1 MFCFQVLFLFVACRT
16 YTLRD
21 YPQAVLGFSAL
32 DCLFDFFCGLKMAQ
46 CFESCGTLK
55 ESDDQDFLLF
65 LLMDCIFFLHLDQKK
80 RNILRDKKIQV
91 SNWSSDWKKPWK
103 KKGSSPSRFLVNGK
117 GLFPPPTFK
126 NHTFHTWK
134 RAFFFKDPGFGF
146 PARTRSIFDIRQFSK
161 LYHLAINDVDLENLN
176 LWKTLMNL
184 SEWIGII
191 RSWNFN

>member
-65 LLMDCIFFLHLDQKK
+65 LLMDCIFFLHLDQKNRK
-80 RNILRDKKIQV
+80 ILRDKKIQV

-103 KKGSSPSRFLVNGK
+103 KNISSPQQVFGKWQVVCFHRQPLKITLFTPEKGHYFFLRPRVWVPCKNLGPSF
-117 GLFPPPTFK
+117 GCYRQVGVPPQLELMIHKT
-126 NHTFHTWK
+126 
-134 RAFFFKDPGFGF
+134 
-146 PARTRSIFDIRQFSK
+146 K
-161 LYHLAINDVDLENLN
+161 L
-176 LWKTLMNL
+176 KTQR
-184 SEWIGII
+184 I
-191 RSWNFN
+191 

>member
-1 MFCFQVLFLFVACRT
+1 MFFFQLLFLFVACRT

-55 ESDDQDFLLF
+55 ESDDQNFLLF

-80 RNILRDKKIQV
+80 WKILRDKKIQV
-91 SNWSSDWKKPWK
+91 SNWSSDWKTPWK

-126 NHTFHTWK
+126 ITFFTPEK
-134 RAFFFKDPGFGF
+134 GMLFFKTQVWVTCKNKEHLWYP
-146 PARTRSIFDIRQFSK
+146 SIFKTISFDQKWCGSWEPEP
-161 LYHLAINDVDLENLN
+161 VENPHEFK
-176 LWKTLMNL
+176 WMD
-184 SEWIGII
+184 
-191 RSWNFN
+191 WNH